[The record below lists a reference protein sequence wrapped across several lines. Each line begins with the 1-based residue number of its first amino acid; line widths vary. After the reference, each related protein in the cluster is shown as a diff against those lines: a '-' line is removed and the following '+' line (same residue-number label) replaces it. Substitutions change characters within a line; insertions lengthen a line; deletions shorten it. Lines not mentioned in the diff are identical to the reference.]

1 MKNDD
6 GQGAQIGFEYQAEID
21 VDLTNWRFHKVHFFS
36 FSPFF
41 FFPPFFLELLWFQD
55 FGIMYK

>member
-21 VDLTNWRFHKVHFFS
+21 VDLTNWRFHEVHFFS
-36 FSPFF
+36 FSLFFFSPFF
-41 FFPPFFLELLWFQD
+41 PGTTMISGFWD
-55 FGIMYK
+55 HV

>member
-36 FSPFF
+36 FSLF
-41 FFPPFFLELLWFQD
+41 FFPPFFPGTTMISGFWD
-55 FGIMYK
+55 HV